1 MCRAAEKR
9 RANAM
14 KRIKIIIP
22 SVAFACFARHLKF
35 EACVTGK
42 IGLIHFMQ
50 SDRRIANLALIG
62 FMGAGKTSVG
72 RFAAEQL
79 RFDYLDTDDLI
90 VSRTGRSIA
99 EIFKTDGE
107 PAFRALECQTVAEL
121 TNRTKTVIAT
131 GGGLPVNPANLASLK
146 THALVVCLWAS
157 PEKIW
162 ERVKNQTHRPLLHD
176 PDPQKKIR
184 ELLAAREQFY
194 KQADVLVNTDIRSAR
209 EVAQQVVHQFRLAT
223 SSR

>member
-1 MCRAAEKR
+1 
-9 RANAM
+9 
-14 KRIKIIIP
+14 
-22 SVAFACFARHLKF
+22 
-35 EACVTGK
+35 
-42 IGLIHFMQ
+42 MQ
-50 SDRRIANLALIG
+50 SDRRIVNLALIG

-72 RFAAEQL
+72 RFVAEQL
-79 RFDYLDTDDLI
+79 HFDYLDTDELI
-90 VSRTGRSIA
+90 QSRTGRSIA

-107 PAFRALECQTVAEL
+107 PAFRTFEQQVVIEL
-121 TNRTKTVIAT
+121 TSRTKTVIAT

-162 ERVKNQTHRPLLHD
+162 ERVKSQTHRPLLHD

-184 ELLAAREQFY
+184 DLLAAREQFY

-209 EVAQQVVHQFRLAT
+209 EVALQVVHQFRLEA
-223 SSR
+223 SSRQ

>member
-1 MCRAAEKR
+1 
-9 RANAM
+9 M
-14 KRIKIIIP
+14 KKIKIIIP
-22 SVAFACFARHLKF
+22 SAAFACFARHLKF

-79 RFDYLDTDDLI
+79 HFDYLDTDDLI